1 MSQQTDTTG
10 GADSPALGVFSR
22 RSSGLVR
29 QLSIVDMTWYGILAA
44 GALFGLVY
52 VFPTPQLFMP
62 GLSVPISALIAMII
76 MIPVFVVYAGFGSA
90 MPRMG
95 GDYLYQSRA
104 LHPAIGFMFT
114 FAWEVFMWV
123 TFTTV
128 GGIVVSQLGL
138 QPLLFNLGLSWDS
151 QGLIDAAN
159 WFGTANGLLV
169 TTLVLVSLAFLT
181 TVRGIGVYRKVQRW
195 FIVPAIVI
203 SNITLIILLSRSQD
217 SFFSR
222 FDTFHE
228 KALGVANAS
237 AKVQDFAASA
247 AISNPGFS
255 LKYTVL
261 FLSVTGLIWY
271 VVFGAQG
278 LLGETKQANNFGKLF
293 KAFTVGGLV
302 VGFFSWVLP
311 TFMFQQMAGGDFM
324 YAYANA
330 AGAEGGVPVAAGSS
344 IPSVAMMMT
353 GSPIVSILLSIG
365 FIAVGF
371 YFANCV
377 FMNMTRVL
385 SAMGMDRTLPDW
397 FSKVSQRFHAPVNA
411 AIFYFIVAVALNVLF
426 RIDENV
432 QTTIILG
439 GAFTSVGVISV
450 TCLAAV
456 FFSKRAKH
464 VYDVSPVAR
473 HRLFGLPL
481 IAVAGAVA
489 FVFAGGV
496 TVANLFVPE
505 LGFTTGWARTLL
517 LVSLIVSGIWFFAY
531 RAWQKSR
538 GIDIDLTFKE
548 IPPE

>member
-1 MSQQTDTTG
+1 MSDKATPAG
-10 GADSPALGVFSR
+10 GGDSAALGVFSR

-52 VFPTPQLFMP
+52 VFPVPQLFMP
-62 GLSVPISALIAMII
+62 GLSVPISALIAMVI
-76 MIPVFVVYAGFGSA
+76 MVPVFIVYAGFGSA

-104 LHPAIGFMFT
+104 LHPAAGFTFT

-138 QPLLFNLGLSWDS
+138 QPLLFNLGLAWDS
-151 QGLIDAAN
+151 SGLIDVAD

-169 TTLVLVSLAFLT
+169 TTLVLVCLAFLT
-181 TVRGIGVYRKVQRW
+181 TVRGIAVYRKVQRW
-195 FIVPAIVI
+195 FIVPAIIV
-203 SNITLIILLSRSQD
+203 SNITLLILLMRSQD

-222 FDTFHE
+222 FDAFHE
-228 KALGVANAS
+228 KALGIAGAS
-237 AKVQDFAASA
+237 AKVQEFAASG
-247 AISNPGFS
+247 AIADPGFS

-293 KAFTVGGLV
+293 KAFSIGGLV
-302 VGFFSWVLP
+302 VGFFAWVLP
-311 TFMFQQMAGGDFM
+311 TFLFQQMAGGDFV

-344 IPSVAMMMT
+344 IPSIAMMMT
-353 GSPIVSILLSIG
+353 TSPIVSILLAIG

-411 AIFYFIVAVALNVLF
+411 AIFYFIIAVGINVLF
-426 RIDENV
+426 RFDEEA
-432 QTTIILG
+432 QTTIVLG
-439 GAFTSVGVISV
+439 GAFTSVGVIAV
-450 TCLAAV
+450 TGLAAI
-456 FFSKRAKH
+456 FFARRAKH

-481 IAVAGAVA
+481 IAIAGTIT
-489 FVFAGGV
+489 FLCAGGV

-517 LVSLIVSGIWFFAY
+517 LVSLVISAIWFFAY

>member
-1 MSQQTDTTG
+1 MSDRATPGEQE
-10 GADSPALGVFSR
+10 SPSLGVFSR

-29 QLSIVDMTWYGILAA
+29 QLSIADMTWYGILAA

-52 VFPTPQLFMP
+52 VFPGPQLFMP
-62 GLSVPISALIAMII
+62 GLSVPISALIAMVI
-76 MIPVFVVYAGFGSA
+76 MVPVFAVYAGFGSA

-104 LHPAIGFMFT
+104 LHPAVGFTFT

-151 QGLIDAAN
+151 QGLIDVAN
-159 WFGTANGLLV
+159 WFGSPNGLLA
-169 TTLVLVSLAFLT
+169 TTLVLVCLAFLT

-195 FIVPAIVI
+195 FIVPAIII
-203 SNITLIILLSRSQD
+203 SNLTLLLLMLRSQD
-217 SFFSR
+217 SFFAR
-222 FDTFHE
+222 FDAFHE
-228 KALGVANAS
+228 KALGITGAS
-237 AKVQDFAASA
+237 AKVQEFAQSA

-261 FLSVTGLIWY
+261 FLSVTGLVWY

-293 KAFTVGGLV
+293 KAFAVGGLV
-302 VGFFSWVLP
+302 VGAFAWALP
-311 TFMFQQMAGGDFM
+311 TFLFQRMVGGDFM

-330 AGAEGGVPVAAGSS
+330 AGADGGIEIAAGSS
-344 IPSVAMMMT
+344 IPNIAMMMT
-353 GSPIVSILLSIG
+353 TSPIISFLLSIG

-397 FSKVSQRFHAPVNA
+397 FSKISQRYHSPVNA
-411 AIFYFIVAVALNVLF
+411 AIFYFIIAVALNILF
-426 RIDENV
+426 RINTETQN
-432 QTTIILG
+432 TILLG
-439 GAFTSVGVISV
+439 GAFTSVGVIAV
-450 TCLAAV
+450 TGLAGVV
-456 FFSKRAKH
+456 FAYRAKQ
-464 VYDVSPVAR
+464 VYDVSPVAK
-473 HRLFGLPL
+473 HRIFGLPL
-481 IAVAGAVA
+481 MTVAGAVT
-489 FVFAGGV
+489 FLCAGGV
-496 TVANLFVPE
+496 TVANLVVPE
-505 LGFTTGWARTLL
+505 LGFTTGWARVLL
-517 LVSLIVSGIWFFAY
+517 LASLVISAIWFFAF

>member
-1 MSQQTDTTG
+1 MSQETSAVREPETAGLD
-10 GADSPALGVFSR
+10 VFSR

-52 VFPTPQLFMP
+52 VFPGPQVFMP
-62 GLSVPISALIAMII
+62 GLSVPISALIAMVI

-104 LHPAIGFMFT
+104 LHPAVGFTFT

-138 QPLLFNLGLSWDS
+138 QPLLFNLGLTWNS

-159 WFGTANGLLV
+159 WFGGANGLLV
-169 TTLVLVSLAFLT
+169 TTLVLVCLAFLT
-181 TVRGIGVYRKVQRW
+181 TVRGVAVYRKVQRL

-203 SNITLIILLSRSQD
+203 SNVTLLILLIRSRD
-217 SFFSR
+217 SFFAR
-222 FDTFHE
+222 FDAFHE
-228 KALGVANAS
+228 KALGITDAS
-237 AKVQDFAASA
+237 AKVQDFAATAS
-247 AISNPGFS
+247 ISNPGFS

-302 VGFFSWVLP
+302 VGFFAWVLP

-330 AGAEGGVPVAAGSS
+330 AGADGGIPVAAGSS
-344 IPSVAMMMT
+344 IPSIAMMMT
-353 GSPIVSILLSIG
+353 GSPIVSVLLSIG

-385 SAMGMDRTLPDW
+385 SAMGMDRTLPEW

-411 AIFYFIVAVALNVLF
+411 AIFYFVVAVALNVLF

-432 QTTIILG
+432 QNTIVLG

-450 TCLAAV
+450 TCLSAI
-456 FFSKRAKH
+456 FFARRARH
-464 VYDVSPVAR
+464 VYDVSPIAR
-473 HRLFGLPL
+473 HRLFGMPL

-496 TVANLFVPE
+496 TVANLLVPE

-517 LVSLIVSGIWFFAY
+517 LVSLVVSAAWFFAY
-531 RAWQKSR
+531 RAWQKTR
-538 GIDIDLTFKE
+538 GVDIDLTFKQ

>member
-1 MSQQTDTTG
+1 
-10 GADSPALGVFSR
+10 
-22 RSSGLVR
+22 
-29 QLSIVDMTWYGILAA
+29 MTWYGILAA

-52 VFPTPQLFMP
+52 VFPVPQLFMP
-62 GLSVPISALIAMII
+62 GLSVPISALIAMVI

-104 LHPAIGFMFT
+104 LHPSIGFTFT
-114 FAWEVFMWV
+114 FAWEVFMWL

-138 QPLLFNLGLSWDS
+138 QPLLFNLGLAWDS
-151 QGLIDAAN
+151 TWLIDTAN
-159 WFGTANGLLV
+159 WFGSPDGLLV
-169 TTLVLVSLAFLT
+169 TTLVLVVLAFIT
-181 TVRGIGVYRKVQRW
+181 TVRGLGVYRKIQRW
-195 FIVPAIVI
+195 FIVPAII
-203 SNITLIILLSRSQD
+203 SSNVTLLVLLMRSQD
-217 SFFSR
+217 SFFAK
-222 FDTFHE
+222 FDAFHE
-228 KALGVANAS
+228 KALGITDAS
-237 AKVQDFAASA
+237 TKVQDFALSGSIAD
-247 AISNPGFS
+247 PGFS
-255 LKYTVL
+255 LKYTAL

-293 KAFTVGGLV
+293 KAFMIGGLF
-302 VGFFSWVLP
+302 VGLFAWVLP
-311 TFMFQQMAGGDFM
+311 TFLFQQMAGGDFM

-330 AGAEGGVPVAAGSS
+330 AGAEGGIEVAAGSS
-344 IPSVAMMMT
+344 IPSLAMMMT
-353 GSPIVSILLSIG
+353 TSPIVSFLLSIG

-385 SAMGMDRTLPDW
+385 SAMGMDRTLPEW

-411 AIFYFIVAVALNVLF
+411 AIFYFIVAVGINILF
-426 RIDENV
+426 RYDEEA
-432 QTTIILG
+432 QATIILG
-439 GAFTSVGVISV
+439 GAFTSVGVIAV
-450 TCLAAV
+450 TGLAAV
-456 FFSKRAKH
+456 FFAYRAKH
-464 VYDVSPVAR
+464 VYDVSPVAK

-481 IAVAGAVA
+481 IAVAGVVTFLA
-489 FVFAGGV
+489 AGGV

-505 LGFTTGWARTLL
+505 LGFTTGWSRTLL
-517 LVSLIVSGIWFFAY
+517 LVSLLISAIWFFAY

-538 GIDIDLTFKE
+538 GVDIDLTFKE

>member
-1 MSQQTDTTG
+1 MSDKLAPK
-10 GADSPALGVFSR
+10 GADSASLGVFSR

-52 VFPTPQLFMP
+52 VFPVPQLFMP
-62 GLSVPISALIAMII
+62 GVSVPVSALIAMVI

-104 LHPAIGFMFT
+104 LHPAVGFTFT
-114 FAWEVFMWV
+114 FAWEVFMWL

-138 QPLLFNLGLSWDS
+138 QPLLYNLGLAWDS
-151 QGLIDAAN
+151 SGLIDAAN
-159 WFGTANGLLV
+159 WFGEPNGLLV

-181 TVRGIGVYRKVQRW
+181 TVRGVGTYRKIQRW
-195 FIVPAIVI
+195 FIVPAIII
-203 SNITLIILLSRSQD
+203 SNLTLLILMLRSQD
-217 SFFSR
+217 SFFAK
-222 FDTFHE
+222 FDAFHE
-228 KALGVANAS
+228 KALGITDAS
-237 AKVQDFAASA
+237 AKVQDFAQSA
-247 AISNPGFS
+247 AISDPGFS

-293 KAFTVGGLV
+293 KAFAVGGLI
-302 VGFFSWVLP
+302 VGLFAWVLP
-311 TFMFQQMAGGDFM
+311 TFLFQQMAGGDFM

-330 AGAEGGVPVAAGSS
+330 AGAEGGIDVAAGSS
-344 IPSVAMMMT
+344 IPSLVMMMT
-353 GSPIVSILLSIG
+353 TSPIVSILLSIG

-411 AIFYFIVAVALNVLF
+411 AIFYFVVAVGINILF
-426 RIDENV
+426 RYDEEA
-432 QTTIILG
+432 QTTIVLG
-439 GAFTSVGVISV
+439 GAFTSVGVIAV
-450 TCLAAV
+450 TGLAAV
-456 FFSKRAKH
+456 FFAHRAKQ

-481 IAVAGAVA
+481 IAVAGAFTFLA
-489 FVFAGGV
+489 AGGV

-517 LVSLIVSGIWFFAY
+517 LVSLLISAVWFFAY

-538 GIDIDLTFKE
+538 GVDLDLTFKE

>member
-1 MSQQTDTTG
+1 MSDKPTSTG
-10 GADSPALGVFSR
+10 PDSGSLGVFSR

-29 QLSIVDMTWYGILAA
+29 QLSIVDMAWYGILAA

-52 VFPTPQLFMP
+52 VFPVPQLFMP
-62 GLSVPISALIAMII
+62 GVSVPISALIAMVI

-104 LHPAIGFMFT
+104 LHPAIGFTFT
-114 FAWEVFMWV
+114 FAWEVFMWL

-138 QPLLFNLGLSWDS
+138 QPLFYNLGLAWDS
-151 QGLIDAAN
+151 TWFIDKAN
-159 WFGTANGLLV
+159 WFGSPDGLLV
-169 TTLVLVSLAFLT
+169 TTLVLVVLAFIT
-181 TVRGIGVYRKVQRW
+181 TVRGIAVYRKVQRW
-195 FIVPAIVI
+195 FIVPAILI
-203 SNITLIILLSRSQD
+203 SNVVLLILLMRSQE
-217 SFFSR
+217 SFFAK
-222 FDTFHE
+222 FDAFHE
-228 KALGVANAS
+228 KALGVSNAS
-237 AKVQDFAASA
+237 TKVQDFATSA
-247 AISNPGFS
+247 AISDPGFS
-255 LKYTVL
+255 LKYTLL

-293 KAFTVGGLV
+293 KAFMIGGLF
-302 VGFFSWVLP
+302 VGLFAWVLP

-330 AGAEGGVPVAAGSS
+330 AGAEGGIQVAAGSS
-344 IPSVAMMMT
+344 IPSLAMMMT
-353 GSPIVSILLSIG
+353 TSPIVSFLLSIG

-377 FMNMTRVL
+377 FLNMTRVL
-385 SAMGMDRTLPDW
+385 SAMGMDRTLPEW
-397 FSKVSQRFHAPVNA
+397 FSKISQRYHAPLNA
-411 AIFYFIVAVALNVLF
+411 AIFYFILAIGINLLF
-426 RIDENV
+426 RYDEEA
-432 QTTIILG
+432 QTTIVLG
-439 GAFTSVGVISV
+439 GAFTSVGVIAV
-450 TCLAAV
+450 TGLAAV
-456 FFSKRAKH
+456 FFAYRAKH
-464 VYDVSPVAR
+464 VYDVSPVAK

-481 IAVAGAVA
+481 IAVAGAVTFLA
-489 FVFAGGV
+489 AGGV

-517 LVSLIVSGIWFFAY
+517 LVSLLISAVWFFAY

-538 GIDIDLTFKE
+538 GVDIDLTFKE